1 MFSVVVPYEGRVVD
15 KRNAI
20 VQLKAYTYRDM
31 FHIFDVH
38 HVGHG
43 RCGYVL
49 RPLDPLSVFVTRLV
63 SGQFPL
69 LSIAI
74 LEPARDISHL
84 FPIRKQHIVE
94 LWLRER

>member
-1 MFSVVVPYEGRVVD
+1 MVD

-20 VQLKAYTYRDM
+20 AQLDTDTNRKRLHTFY
-31 FHIFDVH
+31 VL

-43 RCGYVL
+43 RCSYVL
-49 RPLDPLSVFVTRLV
+49 WPLDPLSIIVIRLV
-63 SGQFPL
+63 PGQFPL

-84 FPIRKQHIVE
+84 FPIRKRHIVK
-94 LWLRER
+94 L